1 MSRGSRRGEARREG
15 ARGRRVSGW
24 IVLPT
29 LALVFLATPLAHAA
43 DSDRP
48 RVYLGVR
55 IGESNPIT
63 KANDVASVALGASFD
78 RHLGVELSADA
89 YELFLDTPSQ
99 GRIGELGVLGLL
111 PQIRARYPLLEDR
124 LVPYLLGGGGIA
136 FAQIND
142 ANVPT
147 TWAGSGDLTSVRFM
161 GVVGGGVEY
170 YVSDDI
176 ALGVEGKYLMTGAKS
191 FDASGTEQRIDMDVG
206 VLTFGLRAFYPE
218 SDPDPGAI
226 AAIRATRRFYLSAR
240 FGAALRIPGS
250 AFPGVATA
258 PEQEM
263 LGSNLAPL
271 FSVSIGAQ
279 LGPVLD
285 LELSGS
291 NYELTLRAPG
301 ATGKAEYAV
310 FPVLLQT
317 RLHVPTGEPRLDPYV
332 LGGVG
337 VESVE
342 VNDAGHAGVELDGN
356 GFAVIGALGAGL
368 DYFVTRD
375 IALGL
380 EAKYVLSRGH
390 TLTIDGGA
398 PLRGNLDA
406 LFVSLGLRVFLFD
419 L

>member
-1 MSRGSRRGEARREG
+1 MRWDRGLRS
-15 ARGRRVSGW
+15 
-24 IVLPT
+24 IVVAL
-29 LALVFLATPLAHAA
+29 LALVLLATTAAHAA

-55 IGESNPIT
+55 IGESNPLT

-78 RHLGVELSADA
+78 RYLGVELSADA

-99 GRIGELGVLGLL
+99 GRVGELGLLGLL

-147 TWAGSGDLTSVRFM
+147 TWASGGDLTSVRFM
-161 GVVGGGVEY
+161 GAIGGGVEY
-170 YVSDDI
+170 FVSDDV
-176 ALGVEGKYLMTGAKS
+176 ALGVEGKYLVTGAKT
-191 FDASGTEQRIDMDVG
+191 FDANGTKERVDMNVG

-218 SDPDPGAI
+218 SDPDPARI
-226 AAIRATRRFYLSAR
+226 AALRSTRRFYVSTR
-240 FGAALRIPGS
+240 FGGALRIPGS

-258 PEQEM
+258 PEQEI

-301 ATGKAEYAV
+301 AAGKAEYAV

-317 RLHVPTGEPRLDPYV
+317 RLHVPAGDPRLDPYV

-337 VESVE
+337 AESVE
-342 VNDAGHAGVELDGN
+342 VNDAGHTGVELDGN

-368 DYFVTRD
+368 DFFVTRD
-375 IALGL
+375 VALGL

-390 TLTIDGGA
+390 TLTIDGGEA
-398 PLRGNLDA
+398 LRGDLDA
-406 LFVSLGLRVFLFD
+406 FFVSLGLRVFLFD

>member
-1 MSRGSRRGEARREG
+1 MLALRT
-15 ARGRRVSGW
+15 W
-24 IVLPT
+24 IVL
-29 LALVFLATPLAHAA
+29 ASIGIAAATTVHAA
-43 DSDRP
+43 DSDLP
-48 RVYLGVR
+48 RLYLGVR

-63 KANDVASVALGASFD
+63 KANDVASVALGANLD

-99 GRIGELGVLGLL
+99 GRVGELALLGLL
-111 PQIRARYPLLEDR
+111 PQLRVRYPLLQDR
-124 LVPYLLGGGGIA
+124 LVPYFLGGPGIA

-147 TWAGSGDLTSVRFM
+147 TWASSGDLTSVRFM

-176 ALGVEGKYLMTGAKS
+176 ALGVEGKYLMTGAKTY
-191 FDASGTEQRIDMDVG
+191 DAAGTKQRIDMDVG

-226 AAIRATRRFYLSAR
+226 AAQRARRRFYLNPR
-240 FGAALRIPGS
+240 FGGALRMAGDV
-250 AFPGVATA
+250 FPGVATA
-258 PEQEM
+258 PEQEL
-263 LGSNLAPL
+263 LGSNFAPL
-271 FSVSIGAQ
+271 FAVSVGVQ
-279 LGPVLD
+279 LDPIFDV
-285 LELSGS
+285 ELSGS

-301 ATGKAEYAV
+301 ATGKGEYAV
-310 FPVLLQT
+310 FPILLQT
-317 RLHVPTGEPRLDPYV
+317 RLHVPTSEPRLDPYV

-337 VESVE
+337 AESVE
-342 VNDAGHAGVELDGN
+342 VNDAGHAGVEIDGN
-356 GFAVIGALGAGL
+356 GFAVVGALGAGV

-390 TLTIDGGA
+390 TLTLDGGE
-398 PLRGNLDA
+398 PLRGDLDA